1 MYFKLGMN
9 KEIFVQMLRRFEM
22 IRELSFKKIVSILN
36 KKEHNNRE
44 RNFET

>member
-22 IRELSFKKIVSILN
+22 IRELNFKKIVSILN
-36 KKEHNNRE
+36 NNRE